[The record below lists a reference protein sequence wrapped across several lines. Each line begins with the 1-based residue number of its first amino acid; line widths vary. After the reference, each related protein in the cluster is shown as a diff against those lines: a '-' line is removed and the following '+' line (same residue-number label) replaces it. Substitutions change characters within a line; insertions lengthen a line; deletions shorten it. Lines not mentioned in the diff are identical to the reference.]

1 MRNLIILLTLILF
14 PLTVGGQSISK
25 QINDIKRSSKYLSAE
40 ATLETESKAYELANE
55 LLAKQ
60 ISEFIQEKGGL
71 QNANT
76 IIVKNV
82 AGKIEKMQMKR
93 GTMSRVFLYVQKS
106 DIIAADN
113 IRVIENNSRKNV
125 IEKSEKTEESED
137 NQLRDNVASNVE
149 MIESADTA
157 IV

>member
-60 ISEFIQEKGGL
+60 ISEFIRGKGR
-71 QNANT
+71 T
-76 IIVKNV
+76 
-82 AGKIEKMQMKR
+82 
-93 GTMSRVFLYVQKS
+93 
-106 DIIAADN
+106 
-113 IRVIENNSRKNV
+113 
-125 IEKSEKTEESED
+125 TEC
-137 NQLRDNVASNVE
+137 
-149 MIESADTA
+149 
-157 IV
+157 